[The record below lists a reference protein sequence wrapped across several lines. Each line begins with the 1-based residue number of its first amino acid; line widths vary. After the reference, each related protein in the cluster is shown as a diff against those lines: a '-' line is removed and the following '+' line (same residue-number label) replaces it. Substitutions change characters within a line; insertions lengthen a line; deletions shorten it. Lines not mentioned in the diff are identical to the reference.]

1 MIYARTTPTHS
12 FIINLD
18 TAFIE
23 TIEIVYK
30 QGNEIVL
37 TKNNFSD
44 FVLEPNKISWKLTE
58 DDTRVFNDKRPVKI
72 QMYVTTTAGDAL
84 TTKVCE
90 VQVGEVLDRGL

>member
-12 FIINLD
+12 FIVNLD
-18 TAFIE
+18 TAFIS
-23 TIEIVYK
+23 TIEVVYK

-44 FVLEPNKISWKLTE
+44 FTLEPNKISWKLTE
-58 DDTRVFNDKRPVKI
+58 DDTRAFDEKRPVKI